1 MSFFLMLKLM
11 RSTKTAETTGP
22 FFYYLPISQY
32 FRELYLNLN
41 GDTMAALSD
50 ESMNPAVAA
59 EWIKMTEIWNFHLW
73 TNFLLAKVCDLQL
86 NFT

>member
-11 RSTKTAETTGP
+11 RSTETAETTGP

-32 FRELYLNLN
+32 FRELHLNLN
-41 GDTMAALSD
+41 SDTMAALSD

-59 EWIKMTEIWNFHLW
+59 EWIKMTLRLEIFICGPTFCWQKF
-73 TNFLLAKVCDLQL
+73 VICS
-86 NFT
+86 